1 MSEIYASA
9 AMTARA
15 EFQDGSIDA
24 HQAEQRLMDL
34 GYCDTAI
41 STFMEWDKDMGGK
54 ASRDKGARFEREI
67 VHTADDH
74 GLKAVRVPLSGATNF
89 AKGDVVVTAPS
100 GIKWTIEAKKRA
112 DADGFKTIYQ
122 WLDGDCDLL
131 VLGADRKPALA
142 VLPLSDFFD
151 LLAGRHT

>member
-1 MSEIYASA
+1 M
-9 AMTARA
+9 
-15 EFQDGSIDA
+15 
-24 HQAEQRLMDL
+24 
-34 GYCDTAI
+34 
-41 STFMEWDKDMGGK
+41 GK
-54 ASRDKGARFEREI
+54 ASRDKGARFELEI
-67 VHTADDH
+67 KHTADDH

-89 AKGDVVVTAPS
+89 AKGDVVVTSPG

-112 DADGFKTIYQ
+112 NGFKTIYG

-131 VLGADRKPALA
+131 VIGADGASKPALA